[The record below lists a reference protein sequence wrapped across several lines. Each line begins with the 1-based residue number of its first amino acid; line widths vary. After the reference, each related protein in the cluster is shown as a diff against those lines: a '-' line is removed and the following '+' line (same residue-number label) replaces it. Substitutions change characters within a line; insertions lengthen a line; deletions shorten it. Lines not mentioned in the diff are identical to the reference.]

1 MLIHV
6 ASVIITE
13 IVKILKMMGGQM
25 MKKSWRSSVVI
36 IFIALMS
43 ILAISFSQAQALPV
57 FRIGVLDEEDG
68 ALTRGAQ
75 LAVKEI
81 NDAGGVI
88 GADGTAFQ
96 LQLVIQSPETMDFAI
111 ANLEQA
117 SVIAVIGPADSE
129 TVLANVDAL
138 TSLDVP
144 ILTSATDDT
153 IIVND
158 DTNSLMRLRAQE
170 SLIGRALADYLVND
184 LNAATVATVQL
195 DLESTVGVIGF
206 TRAASQLGL
215 NPSAEYILSEE
226 NNLQRITLDI
236 AAAQTQFVAAYGPP
250 ESVAELYSGLRA
262 NDWAGRFIYNRANS
276 SDFRSSIQ
284 ENLLEGVIGGS
295 TWSYTLSDETS
306 QNFTFRY
313 IRAFGEV
320 PSALET
326 SAYDG
331 IYLLQSAI
339 GMAGSLQTNLLSI
352 SDFDG
357 VQGSLTPSLL
367 ADGEFSNNVV
377 VTELG
382 EFGAPVAV
390 ARFVGT
396 QRVPLIDDE
405 IIEQFTPTPVEP
417 TPTATPDGVY
427 LLVTRAVQNVRVGP
441 GLNYDILGQLQEG
454 DSAEVIGATIDFSWV
469 AINFRG
475 TTGWLSRSILDVVG
489 NTTIVPVLTP
499 PPTPTPLP
507 ATPTPVPPAV
517 PDIVI
522 TAVTPN
528 RLTIGNT
535 FSVTVTVRNQGGANA
550 GQFAVAASFQPGDIY
565 AAQIVNGLGAGT
577 AVNVALAGTLSGNT
591 GAYNVAIIADL
602 NNQVAE
608 GVNGENN
615 NSAFVYSY
623 VADDPLLTTAP
634 AVGTI
639 TLNETG
645 VISLD
650 GGTTD
655 IQWGGGSIVPLGAT
669 GLVQLTG
676 FTTMDA
682 VHRDAIA
689 SAPLM
694 NTSLLNITPG
704 MLVGVRTDTE
714 GKYGVLQVIS
724 VTPGSQIT
732 FNFRMYDN

>member
-1 MLIHV
+1 
-6 ASVIITE
+6 
-13 IVKILKMMGGQM
+13 
-25 MKKSWRSSVVI
+25 MKKARHLPIILLVTFLLGLMVFSV
-36 IFIALMS
+36 
-43 ILAISFSQAQALPV
+43 SQAQVLPV
-57 FRIGVLDEEDG
+57 FRIGVLDAEDG

-81 NDAGGVI
+81 NDSGGVI

-117 SVIAVIGPADSE
+117 SVIAVIGPSDSE
-129 TVLANVDAL
+129 VVLGNTSAL
-138 TSLDVP
+138 ISLDVP
-144 ILTSATDDT
+144 ILTTATDDT
-153 IIVND
+153 IIISD
-158 DTNSLMRLRAQE
+158 NSNLLMRLRTQE

-215 NPSAEYILSEE
+215 NPSSEYLLSEE

-236 AAAQTQFVAAYGPP
+236 AAAQVQFVAAYGPP
-250 ESVAELYSGLRA
+250 ESVAELYASLRA
-262 NDWAGRFIYNRANS
+262 NDWAGRFVYNRANS
-276 SDFRSSIQ
+276 RDFRANIQ
-284 ENLLEGVIGGS
+284 ENLLEGVIGAS
-295 TWSYTLSDETS
+295 TWSYTLSDEMS

-313 IRAFGEV
+313 INAFGEV
-320 PSALET
+320 PGALEA

-331 IYLLQSAI
+331 IYLLKTAI
-339 GMAGSLQTNLLSI
+339 GMAGNLQSNLLSI
-352 SDFDG
+352 SEFDG
-357 VQGSLTPSLL
+357 VQGNLTPALL
-367 ADGEFSNNVV
+367 AGGEFSNNVV
-377 VTELG
+377 VTQLG
-382 EFGAPVAV
+382 EFGAPAAV
-390 ARFVGT
+390 ARFIGT
-396 QRVPLIDDE
+396 QRTPLLEGSVD
-405 IIEQFTPTPVEP
+405 QATPTPTQP
-417 TPTATPDGVY
+417 LPTATPDGVY
-427 LLVTRAVQNVRVGP
+427 LLVTRAVQNVRLGP
-441 GLNYDILGQLQEG
+441 SLDYDILGQLQEG

-507 ATPTPVPPAV
+507 ATPTPIPPPV

-522 TAVTPN
+522 TSVTPN
-528 RLTIGNT
+528 RITIGST
-535 FSVTVTVRNQGGANA
+535 FSVTITVRNQGGASA

-565 AAQIVNGLGAGT
+565 AAQIVNGLGAGA
-577 AVNVALAGTLSGNT
+577 AVNIALAGTLSGTT

-608 GVNGENN
+608 GINGENN

-623 VADDPLLTTAP
+623 VADSPLLTTATP
-634 AVGTI
+634 VGTI
-639 TLNETG
+639 TLNETN
-645 VISLD
+645 VVSLD

-689 SAPLM
+689 SSPLANM
-694 NTSLLNITPG
+694 SLLNITPG
-704 MLVGVRTDTE
+704 MLIGIRTDTE

-724 VTPGSQIT
+724 VTPGSQIS
-732 FNFRMYDN
+732 FNYRMYDN